1 MCIPVNPKLDPAREE
16 RSPVKLNMGCGH
28 NKVPGYLNVDLSAEC
43 TPDYVCDL
51 EVLPWIWPDHSV
63 DAVRFNHCLE
73 HLGQES
79 KVFLGMMKELYR
91 VCKNESKIEINVPH
105 PKHDNFL
112 GDPTHVRVITP
123 EVLSLFDKRLNDE
136 WKKTGAANTPLAHY
150 LGVDFAI
157 SKFKT
162 VLDEPYGKLF
172 ASGKI
177 TGPDMEVIVRE
188 RNNVVSE
195 FRIELTVRK

>member
-1 MCIPVNPKLDPAREE
+1 M
-16 RSPVKLNMGCGH
+16 KLNMGCGH

-43 TPDYVCDL
+43 APDYVCDL
-51 EVLPWIWPDHSV
+51 EVLPWIWPDNSV

-105 PKHDNFL
+105 PRHDNFL